1 METFDYTNVDIT
13 RLKDIKEIKIDLKSP
28 REKRIESFL
37 NQIENPYCY
46 RDGDI
51 IVSIGYADT
60 EVSIEDRLRAY
71 ASGLT

>member
-1 METFDYTNVDIT
+1 METFDYTNVDIS

-28 REKRIESFL
+28 REKRIKSFL

>member
-13 RLKDIKEIKIDLKSP
+13 RLKDIKDIKIDLKSP
-28 REKRIESFL
+28 REKRIKSYL
-37 NQIENPYCY
+37 NQIGNPYCY